1 MLARARV
8 SPHKAAADAARSHGV
23 VENNILLGQLQQ
35 HGIIEELADA
45 HILAQALQSNHKPG
59 LFLWTPVP
67 MQPSWQRSHRKA
79 LVSHRKSIFQARQE
93 DLQGARCYSADNT

>member
-8 SPHKAAADAARSHGV
+8 SPHKAAADAAHSHGV

-59 LFLWTPVP
+59 LFLWMPVP

-79 LVSHRKSIFQARQE
+79 LVSHSKSIFQARQE
-93 DLQGARCYSADNT
+93 DLQGARCYSAGNT